1 MTPPDGDY
9 LRFLISNKLFF
20 YPPYV
25 PSHGRRHIDALS
37 GTVGAAASLPRR
49 NEHAAAGGGRI
60 GASRCDVSHEL
71 EPRLIRGAAA
81 PASSRRCEPR
91 GDGDSS
97 VSAELL
103 RVAMIRSWLIAPAA
117 PPADSSRFASPP
129 VTTGAQQQ
137 LSAEEAWPRKRTRE
151 SEPAAPAEQPAAEQA
166 AEEQPAA
173 EAPCKSYKVEQS
185 YKVSRL
191 GVTAR
196 SAAAPLIPEPPQLPC
211 NTITSNS
218 NRTGPHSTGLLP
230 QAPRTWSQHG
240 KAEAQLSGERDL
252 QCRSPVEGL
261 TLHGP
266 WVGTSSAGTTSP
278 TIALAE
284 VPAAQSAASGKPE
297 GFTPRAEALAAAC
310 SWDGRLLGESSQGV
324 GGAAGERS
332 GGSGE
337 SGGTAGRAETD
348 AATTPPLSS
357 PFESTHSLSFLPANP
372 HHAVT
377 PYPSSSAPDH
387 STAAASVA
395 RNPGS
400 GRGLEASFEAPQ
412 NASLARNPGSGRSP
426 ACGSVDLSLR
436 LGLSQEA
443 EEKEAEEKEAKE
455 KEAKEKEAKEKK
467 AAGGDDEGGAG
478 GADEQRGVSSW
489 GLLSMP
495 GHQWYAP
502 YGGCTSCDARSHK
515 SAFAALSDPVC
526 CLKAVGPVEPGFSAP
541 VRAHGVETSQEPGFR
556 ASSFEAPQSH
566 VACLMAV
573 GPVEPSF
580 RAPVEPSFSAP
591 VEPSFSG
598 PGLESHHKPSFRA
611 RVHARGMQRRSSPFT
626 LPAVPEGY
634 ALPHG
639 RTWACEF
646 ANAAATAVAAATAA
660 AAAAAPA
667 APAAP
672 SRAAAGACVEVSG
685 GYAMARDSIWE
696 CESAAPA
703 AAAAVAGT
711 AGSGAG
717 LTESISPSESRGR
730 SVYDD
735 HALLYQINLE
745 RHMRGKGRMGGEG
758 ERAEASLWDWAV

>member
-337 SGGTAGRAETD
+337 SGGTAGRAE
-348 AATTPPLSS
+348 SW
-357 PFESTHSLSFLPANP
+357 PFRFEGNGER
-372 HHAVT
+372 V
-377 PYPSSSAPDH
+377 D
-387 STAAASVA
+387 
-395 RNPGS
+395 S
-400 GRGLEASFEAPQ
+400 GGR
-412 NASLARNPGSGRSP
+412 NAST
-426 ACGSVDLSLR
+426 V
-436 LGLSQEA
+436 
-443 EEKEAEEKEAKE
+443 
-455 KEAKEKEAKEKK
+455 
-467 AAGGDDEGGAG
+467 
-478 GADEQRGVSSW
+478 
-489 GLLSMP
+489 
-495 GHQWYAP
+495 
-502 YGGCTSCDARSHK
+502 SHK

-526 CLKAVGPVEPGFSAP
+526 RLKAVGPVEPGFSAP
-541 VRAHGVETSQEPGFR
+541 VRAHGVETSQEPG
-556 ASSFEAPQSH
+556 EDISH
-566 VACLMAV
+566 S
-573 GPVEPSF
+573 E
-580 RAPVEPSFSAP
+580 
-591 VEPSFSG
+591 
-598 PGLESHHKPSFRA
+598 
-611 RVHARGMQRRSSPFT
+611 GMDT
-626 LPAVPEGY
+626 
-634 ALPHG
+634 
-639 RTWACEF
+639 
-646 ANAAATAVAAATAA
+646 
-660 AAAAAPA
+660 
-667 APAAP
+667 
-672 SRAAAGACVEVSG
+672 VS
-685 GYAMARDSIWE
+685 
-696 CESAAPA
+696 
-703 AAAAVAGT
+703 
-711 AGSGAG
+711 
-717 LTESISPSESRGR
+717 
-730 SVYDD
+730 
-735 HALLYQINLE
+735 LLV
-745 RHMRGKGRMGGEG
+745 
-758 ERAEASLWDWAV
+758 LWLAQGNDLLW